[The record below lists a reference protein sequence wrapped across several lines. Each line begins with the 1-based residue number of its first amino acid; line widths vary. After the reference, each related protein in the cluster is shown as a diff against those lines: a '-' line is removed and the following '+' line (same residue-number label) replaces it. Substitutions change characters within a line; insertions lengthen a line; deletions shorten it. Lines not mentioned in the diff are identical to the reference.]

1 MKAFGPLFRQEAMR
15 YADMPFDSKLRK
27 FWKRYV
33 NGHAKKVVK
42 KMNEGIFKKG
52 GAWDHF
58 SGKDGVM

>member
-42 KMNEGIFKKG
+42 KMN
-52 GAWDHF
+52 
-58 SGKDGVM
+58 